1 MVELA
6 GWALPTILILTLAL
20 CACGATLAG
29 GALALRLRDRLHL
42 ILGFSAGAILAAAFF
57 DLLPE
62 ALRLQAR
69 GADPATVI
77 AVAALGFFAYTI
89 LDRFILLHT
98 HHDHEPHARGA
109 AVGRQ
114 WTGAASLSV
123 HSLMDGFA
131 IGVAFRAAPAVGIVV
146 AAAVLAHD
154 CSDGMNTVSLVL
166 KNGGSK
172 RQAWRWLL
180 IDGVAP
186 VLGAMMSLFVSL
198 PGRAMS
204 VMLALFAGFFLYIG
218 ASDLLPESV
227 HEHPKLLTTLMT
239 LLGAGLLYA
248 VVRLVG

>member
-1 MVELA
+1 M
-6 GWALPTILILTLAL
+6 PTILILTLAF
-20 CACGATLAG
+20 CACAATLAG

-42 ILGFSAGAILAAAFF
+42 ILGFSAGAVLAAAFF

-69 GADPATVI
+69 DADPATMI
-77 AVAALGFFAYTI
+77 AVVALGFFAYTV
-89 LDRFILLHT
+89 LDRLILLHA
-98 HHDHEPHARGA
+98 HHDHEPHAHGA
-109 AVGRQ
+109 VVARQ

-131 IGVAFRAAPAVGIVV
+131 IGLGFRAAPAVGIVV

-180 IDGVAP
+180 IDGIAP
-186 VLGAMMSLFVSL
+186 VLGAVLSLFVSL
-198 PGRAMS
+198 PGNAMS

-227 HEHPKLLTTLMT
+227 HDHPKFLTTLMT
-239 LLGAGLLYA
+239 LLGAGMLYL
-248 VVRLVG
+248 VVRLAG